1 MTFLASPWPWV
12 STLMRTPISAAFFS
26 SASAAMKVCAMPVG
40 QAVMA
45 STS

>member
-1 MTFLASPWPWV
+1 MTFLAPPWPWV
-12 STLMRTPISAAFFS
+12 STLMRTPISAAIFS
-26 SASAAMKVCAMPVG
+26 RASAAMKVWEMPVG